1 MYVLI
6 IGTIYYIYL
15 FFKSYNQSKLLAHYN
30 KGCDKGITKAIIHS
44 DGLILHII
52 NFQSALSSWYQSTC
66 FCITGIFHFKKS
78 SFISC
83 LRVLQW
89 RVQNGRE
96 NNTIHNIK
104 SILVQVLILT
114 IFFRKI
120 PFQCIPYLTYG
131 TSKSLDHEI
140 HLKEA
145 VKKYLQKN
153 LPHHT
158 FSKYP
163 TFLPKW

>member
-6 IGTIYYIYL
+6 IGRIYYIYFL
-15 FFKSYNQSKLLAHYN
+15 KNYKTGAPFIWHSRVN
-30 KGCDKGITKAIIHS
+30 KAIIHS

-52 NFQSALSSWYQSTC
+52 NFQSALQA
-66 FCITGIFHFKKS
+66 GINQPVFVLLEYS
-78 SFISC
+78 ISRNRLLC
-83 LRVLQW
+83 LSYACC
-89 RVQNGRE
+89 NGEYEMWER
-96 NNTIHNIK
+96 IILFLILK

-120 PFQCIPYLTYG
+120 QFRCIPYLTYG

-145 VKKYLQKN
+145 LKKYLQKI

-158 FSKYP
+158 FSKYL
-163 TFLPKW
+163 TFLPKY